1 MSHFQHS
8 AKAIPRFL
16 IINPNT
22 NQNLTHNIR
31 KVINSIAPQG
41 VMAVVTNPP
50 HGPYSIET
58 VQDKAKATQQVLAL
72 IETHKNE
79 GISGYIM
86 ACFDDLGIAEI
97 RESTR
102 APAISLAEASI
113 RHAAASG
120 MMTVITTFLDAIPVI
135 EALCASYGLSERC
148 RVVATG
154 VGVADTAAQ
163 TEIAEIRLHQ
173 AMQEAIELNSAAIV
187 LGSGAFAGRAQ
198 ALSARYSINVTDGF
212 VAALDYLIQKT
223 QLIKS

>member
-22 NQNLTHNIR
+22 NQHLTHNIR

-41 VMAVVTNPP
+41 VMAVVTNPT

-58 VQDKAKATQQVLAL
+58 VQDKAEATQQVLAL
-72 IETHKNE
+72 IETHINE

-97 RESTR
+97 RERTQ